1 MVHAQTSLA
10 MVVRVRRRKAT
21 TQAGFISPLGT
32 RARGQKL
39 PVFLRWIAAELAFG
53 MGEDEVDDG
62 LGVIESVRVMADARF
77 ADELD
82 GGAEGDV
89 AVVDEFGVFLPG
101 DDVIGVA
108 IDVEKGDFVRGELGE
123 LVDGI
128 AGPGESGGFV
138 GEVPEFEDEGPVF
151 GVAFAFALAAGPAF
165 EVADGGVAVDAGD
178 AVGMGDGPLV
188 AVEAA
193 AAEAD
198 EGGFFG
204 KGVAGGEFGVE
215 LVPVFHGEG
224 AAEHVRD
231 FEVDDVVAFAE
242 EGDVGGGFVA
252 EEFAVPDPGISRG
265 GLFGDDDRGE
275 FGVDFEFVFGEAVPV
290 AGFAGEGG
298 GGEAGELAGF
308 GIEFSGFGLG
318 FGERQA
324 GFDAGAFVTGLG
336 EPGVAK

>member
-1 MVHAQTSLA
+1 MGWGAEVAC
-10 MVVRVRRRKAT
+10 V
-21 TQAGFISPLGT
+21 
-32 RARGQKL
+32 
-39 PVFLRWIAAELAFG
+39 LRWIAAELAFG
-53 MGEDEVDDG
+53 IGEDEVDDG
-62 LGVIESVRVMADARF
+62 LGVIESVRMMADAGF

-82 GGAEGDV
+82 GAAEGGV
-89 AVVDEFGVFLPG
+89 AVVDEFGVFIPG

-108 IDVEKGDFVRGELGE
+108 IDVEEGNFVRGELSE

-151 GVAFAFALAAGPAF
+151 GVALAFALASGPALV
-165 EVADGGVAVDAGD
+165 VADGGVAVDAGD

-188 AVEAA
+188 AIEAA

-204 KGVAGGEFGVE
+204 EGVAGGEFGVE
-215 LVPVFHGEG
+215 RVPVFYGQG
-224 AAEHVRD
+224 AAEQVGD

-252 EEFAVPDPGISRG
+252 EEFAVPDPGGAGSC
-265 GLFGDDDRGE
+265 LFGGDDRGE
-275 FGVDFEFVFGEAVPV
+275 FGVDFEFVFGEAMPV

-298 GGEAGELAGF
+298 GGEVGELAGF
-308 GIEFSGFGLG
+308 GIEFSGLG
-318 FGERQA
+318 FGFGEGEA

-336 EPGVAK
+336 EPSVAE

>member
-1 MVHAQTSLA
+1 
-10 MVVRVRRRKAT
+10 
-21 TQAGFISPLGT
+21 
-32 RARGQKL
+32 
-39 PVFLRWIAAELAFG
+39 

-62 LGVIESVRVMADARF
+62 LGVIESVRVMADAGF

-82 GGAEGDV
+82 GAAEGGV
-89 AVVDEFGVFLPG
+89 AVVDEFGVFVPG
-101 DDVIGVA
+101 DNVIGIA

-151 GVAFAFALAAGPAF
+151 GVAFAFALAAGPAL

-178 AVGMGDGPLV
+178 AFGMGDGPLV

-198 EGGFFG
+198 EGGFLG
-204 KGVAGGEFGVE
+204 EGVAGGEFGVE
-215 LVPVFHGEG
+215 RVPVSHGQG

-242 EGDVGGGFVA
+242 EGDVGGGFMT
-252 EEFAVPDPGISRG
+252 EELAVPDPGGAGSGLLG
-265 GLFGDDDRGE
+265 GDDRGE

-308 GIEFSGFGLG
+308 GVEFSGLGLG
-318 FGERQA
+318 FGEGEA
-324 GFDAGAFVTGLG
+324 GFDAGAFVAGLG
-336 EPGVAK
+336 EPSVAK